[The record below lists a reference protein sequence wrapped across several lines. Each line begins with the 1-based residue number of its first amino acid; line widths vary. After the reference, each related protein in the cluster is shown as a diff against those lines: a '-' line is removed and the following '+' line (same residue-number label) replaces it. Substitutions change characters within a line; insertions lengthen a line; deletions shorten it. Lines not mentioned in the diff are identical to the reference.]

1 MEEREILKGVEEKI
15 RFSRDEVRLIEKHRD
30 IIQQDEDM
38 WEYSRYKFGD
48 SRGLSCSAMAK
59 YLLLTY
65 VNKIDRLRMQGI
77 LNKEEEKKED
87 EQ

>member
-1 MEEREILKGVEEKI
+1 MEVREILKGVEEKI

-30 IIQQDEDM
+30 FIQNNEDM
-38 WEYSRYKFGD
+38 WTYSKYKIGD
-48 SRGLSCSAMAK
+48 GRGLSCSAMAK

-65 VNKIDRLRMQGI
+65 VDKIDRLRMQLL

-87 EQ
+87 E